1 MIRLVSL
8 ISTIAIRIQRYV
20 SGTYAVSQSS
30 GDCGPLGRI
39 IGPMVGFTIRKT
51 ALLTGSALS

>member
-1 MIRLVSL
+1 MIRPGSL
-8 ISTIAIRIQRYV
+8 ILTIAIRIQRYV

-39 IGPMVGFTIRKT
+39 IGPMVGFTIQKM
-51 ALLTGSALS
+51 ALLIVSALS